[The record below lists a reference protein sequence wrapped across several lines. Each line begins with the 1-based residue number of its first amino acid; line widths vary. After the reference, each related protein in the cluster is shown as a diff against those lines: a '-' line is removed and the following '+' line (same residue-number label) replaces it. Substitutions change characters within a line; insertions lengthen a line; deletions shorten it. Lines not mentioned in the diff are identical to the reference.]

1 MYSIR
6 RDLVLLNVLLFLF
19 YIRDLIS
26 FDIYEKMKEI
36 EDRVNEVKIRIS
48 ENFDG
53 RASQSLVDYLAML
66 WFDCFFL

>member
-53 RASQSLVDYLAML
+53 SASQSLVDYLAM
-66 WFDCFFL
+66 F

>member
-53 RASQSLVDYLAML
+53 SASQSLVDYLAML
-66 WFDCFFL
+66 